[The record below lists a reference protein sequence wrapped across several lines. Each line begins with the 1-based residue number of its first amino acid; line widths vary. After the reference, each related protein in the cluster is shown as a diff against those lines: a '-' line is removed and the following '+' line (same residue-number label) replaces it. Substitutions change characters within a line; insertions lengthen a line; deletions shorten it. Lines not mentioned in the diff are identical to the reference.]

1 MMTFTN
7 AAIRMTQDYDV
18 LSIIPILE
26 SGGIILYPTDTIW
39 GIGCDATDAEA
50 VDRVFELKQRDRS
63 KPFVLLVSDVEML
76 KEYVEN
82 MHPRLQTLLRFHK
95 RPLTI
100 IYEKA
105 KNLPANCIGA
115 NGSVAIRIP
124 HDKFCRE
131 LIAAY
136 GKPLVA
142 SSANISDEP
151 FPAYF
156 GEVSSEVIS
165 GVDMVVNYRRF
176 DKSKSEPSVI
186 ARLDDRDEL
195 EFLR

>member
-1 MMTFTN
+1 MTFTN

-18 LSIIPILE
+18 LSILPILE
-26 SGGIILYPTDTIW
+26 SGGLILYPTDTIW

-76 KEYVEN
+76 KEYVHN

-100 IYEKA
+100 IYENA
-105 KNLPANCIGA
+105 KNLAPNCIGA
-115 NGSVAIRIP
+115 DGSVAIRIP
-124 HDKFCRE
+124 NDKFCRE

-136 GKPLVA
+136 GKPIVA
-142 SSANISDEP
+142 SSANISDES
-151 FPAYF
+151 FPGYF
-156 GEVSSEVIS
+156 GEISSEVIS

-176 DKSKSEPSVI
+176 DKSKNEPSVI

>member
-18 LSIIPILE
+18 LSILPILE
-26 SGGIILYPTDTIW
+26 SGGLILYPTDTIW
-39 GIGCDATDAEA
+39 GIGCDATNAEA

-63 KPFVLLVSDVEML
+63 KPFVLLVSDIEML
-76 KEYVEN
+76 KEYVHR

-100 IYEKA
+100 IYENA
-105 KNLPANCIGA
+105 KNLPANCIGKD
-115 NGSVAIRIP
+115 GSVAIRIP

-131 LIAAY
+131 LIKAF

-142 SSANISDEP
+142 SSANISNEP

-156 GEVSSEVIS
+156 GEISSEVIS

-176 DKSKSEPSVI
+176 DKSKNEPSVI